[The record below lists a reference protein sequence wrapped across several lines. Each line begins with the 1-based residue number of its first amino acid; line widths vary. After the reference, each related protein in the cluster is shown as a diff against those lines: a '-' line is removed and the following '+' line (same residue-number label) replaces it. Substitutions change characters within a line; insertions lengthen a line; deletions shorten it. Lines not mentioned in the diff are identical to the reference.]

1 MAQTQNQTQG
11 KTPDFTH
18 DTRLIKRLVDGKI
31 IRVCYDG
38 VRYNVWTDTGSK
50 RWFMYYRFRVHG
62 DYVEMYNAQ
71 VGCLDG
77 EILIEPTDGTLDP
90 YYINHARLIREVV
103 QDAGKIIRICTHST
117 QYVSEAHGPQYS
129 VWIDTGSKKW
139 FMYYVIEISN
149 NKAKIIKKLHNG
161 CLENDILIE
170 PVGD

>member
-1 MAQTQNQTQG
+1 MAQTQNQTQNHG

-18 DTRLIKRLVDGKI
+18 DVQLIKKLVDGKI
-31 IRVCYDG
+31 IRICYDG
-38 VRYNVWTDTGSK
+38 VRYNVWADTGSK

-62 DYVEMYNAQ
+62 DYVEMYDMQ

-77 EILIEPTDGTLDP
+77 EILIEPTDSTLDP
-90 YYINHARLIREVV
+90 YINHARLIKKVV
-103 QDAGKIIRICTHST
+103 EGKIIRICTHST

-129 VWIDTGSKKW
+129 VWTDTGSKHG

-149 NKAKIIKKLHNG
+149 NKAKIIKKLHDGCPENG
-161 CLENDILIE
+161 ILIE